1 MNIYTEING
10 MKLLQQVTEKLTPK
24 MVKIWTSSKLIL
36 EWLILAYPDLGG
48 DLGVFG
54 P

>member
-1 MNIYTEING
+1 MSIYAEING
-10 MKLLQQVTEKLTPK
+10 MKLLQVTEKLTPK
-24 MVKIWTSSKLIL
+24 TVKIWTSSKLIL
-36 EWLILAYPDLGG
+36 EWFILAHPDLGG